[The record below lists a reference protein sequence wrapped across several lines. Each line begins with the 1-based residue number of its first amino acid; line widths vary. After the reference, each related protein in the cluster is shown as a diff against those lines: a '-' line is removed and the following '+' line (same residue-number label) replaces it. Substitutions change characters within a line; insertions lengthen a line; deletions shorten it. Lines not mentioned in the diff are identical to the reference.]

1 MLYEAEGKLY
11 EIFDEQQI
19 KETFK
24 KREFVLE
31 YNDGKYPQYIKF
43 QLTQDRCDLIQNYKV
58 GDQVKVAFALQGKPF
73 TNKEGK
79 TIYFTNL
86 NAIKVNPA
94 GNAGGGEDEMSQAGD
109 PGYDPN
115 QDVPQDEE
123 DDEMPF

>member
-31 YNDGKYPQYIKF
+31 YNDGKYPQYIRF
-43 QLTQDRCDLIQNYKV
+43 QLTQDRCELIENFNT

-86 NAIKVNPA
+86 NAIKLNPA
-94 GNAGGGEDEMSQAGD
+94 GNSGGNEEAMNQEGD
-109 PGYDPN
+109 PGFDPN

>member
-11 EIFDEQQI
+11 EIFETQQI

-31 YNDGKYPQYIKF
+31 VQDNKYTQYIKF
-43 QLTQDRCDLIQNYKV
+43 QLIQDKCELLDSFEKGQ
-58 GDQVKVAFALQGKPF
+58 DVKVSFALQGKPF

-86 NAIKVNPA
+86 NAVRIT
-94 GNAGGGEDEMSQAGD
+94 GNQSQDEAEFNQANESH
-109 PGYDPN
+109 DPN
-115 QDVPQDEE
+115 QDAPPPDA
-123 DDEMPF
+123 DDMPF